1 MTRPYNATPLLE
13 DDGPDLIECP
23 DCEGSGEIC
32 IDGWSEWTCDEFGDC
47 PRCDGTGTIDRHDD
61 DGSDAFD
68 SACDEY
74 HERQID
80 REAGLP

>member
-1 MTRPYNATPLLE
+1 MTRPYNTTPLLE
-13 DDGPDLIECP
+13 DDGPDLIEC
-23 DCEGSGEIC
+23 DIC
-32 IDGWSEWTCDEFGDC
+32 GGKGRWFSETHLEMTTCS
-47 PRCDGTGTIDRHDD
+47 RCNGTGYVDRHDD

-68 SACDEY
+68 AACDDA

>member
-1 MTRPYNATPLLE
+1 MTRNATPVHLHE
-13 DDGPDLIECP
+13 DDGLDLIECP
-23 DCEGSGEIC
+23 ECDGEAYFVKWNSPRIL
-32 IDGWSEWTCDEFGDC
+32 IC
-47 PRCDGTGTIDRHDD
+47 PRCNGTGTIYRHDD

-68 SACDEY
+68 AACDDA

>member
-23 DCEGSGEIC
+23 ECEGNGNYYYWGLTAKRQLMIC
-32 IDGWSEWTCDEFGDC
+32 D
-47 PRCDGTGTIDRHDD
+47 RCNGTGSIERDD

-68 SACDEY
+68 AACDEY

-80 REAGLP
+80 REAGL

>member
-1 MTRPYNATPLLE
+1 MTRPFNATPLLE

-23 DCEGSGEIC
+23 EC
-32 IDGWSEWTCDEFGDC
+32 DGRGYILWHQTYDC
-47 PRCDGTGTIDRHDD
+47 PRCNGTGTIDRHDD

-68 SACDEY
+68 AACDDA

-80 REAGLP
+80 REAGLL

>member
-1 MTRPYNATPLLE
+1 MTRPYNTTPLLE

-23 DCEGSGEIC
+23 ECLGEC
-32 IDGWSEWTCDEFGDC
+32 FPQRHAPYRAC
-47 PRCDGTGTIDRHDD
+47 PRCNGTGTIDRHDD

-68 SACDEY
+68 AACDDA

-80 REAGLP
+80 REAGR